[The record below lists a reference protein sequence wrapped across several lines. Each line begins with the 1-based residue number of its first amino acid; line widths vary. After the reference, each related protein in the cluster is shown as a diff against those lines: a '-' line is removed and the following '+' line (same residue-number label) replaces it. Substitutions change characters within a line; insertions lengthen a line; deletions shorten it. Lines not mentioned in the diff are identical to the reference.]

1 MTDSTADSPVDPTA
15 VSTAVSTAD
24 PTAGPA
30 QPSQTAL
37 RAAAARAA
45 HLIVDDEPALH
56 RDTLAYAL
64 LGERAEELV
73 GYHRAHGDHLVLRT
87 ARTAATTRS
96 RFTEDRLAEAVR
108 RGTTQYVLLGAGL
121 DSFAYRCEPAGPLRV
136 FEVDHPAS
144 QAAKRRCLAAAGV
157 TEPPHV
163 AFVPADFET
172 ASPLQRLAD
181 AGFDPG
187 RPALVSWLGVTMY
200 LSRTAIAAVLAEVGG
215 LAPGTELVGDYF
227 LPEDLRDATGQAY
240 AEAVVLLGE
249 LLQLGVELVGLAAE
263 RVDAGGRLRLGR
275 ARRRRGRHAGGE
287 KDAGGDEVRHAVLPM
302 MRFRGSR
309 RLHSGAPYFSW
320 AAYRVS

>member
-1 MTDSTADSPVDPTA
+1 MYMNSAPHLLAEDRPEFERILDEALRTVARASGPG
-15 VSTAVSTAD
+15 
-24 PTAGPA
+24 TAGLTSA
-30 QPSQTAL
+30 QL
-37 RAAAARAA
+37 RAMALGASSAISACAAAEYDHYIAVREKDRSARQA
-45 HLIVDDEPALH
+45 
-56 RDTLAYAL
+56 
-64 LGERAEELV
+64 ER
-73 GYHRAHGDHLVLRT
+73 
-87 ARTAATTRS
+87 
-96 RFTEDRLAEAVR
+96 AEAVR
-108 RGTTQYVLLGAGL
+108 RGITQYVLLGAGL
-121 DSFAYRCEPAGPLRV
+121 DSFAYRCEPAGELRV

-240 AEAVVLLGE
+240 AEAVAPVSAELGE
-249 LLQLGVELVGLAAE
+249 PWRGCLRPEEMTALLTENGFTAIRHVSTRESVEPALWRRTDGLGPHDLSRLVHA
-263 RVDAGGRLRLGR
+263 RVAD
-275 ARRRRGRHAGGE
+275 RRG
-287 KDAGGDEVRHAVLPM
+287 
-302 MRFRGSR
+302 
-309 RLHSGAPYFSW
+309 
-320 AAYRVS
+320 

>member
-45 HLIVDDEPALH
+45 HLIVDAEPALH

-240 AEAVVLLGE
+240 AEAVAPVSAELGE
-249 LLQLGVELVGLAAE
+249 PWRGCLRPEEMTALLTENGFTAIRHVSTRESVEPALWRRTDGLGPHDLSRLVHA
-263 RVDAGGRLRLGR
+263 RVAD
-275 ARRRRGRHAGGE
+275 RRG
-287 KDAGGDEVRHAVLPM
+287 
-302 MRFRGSR
+302 
-309 RLHSGAPYFSW
+309 
-320 AAYRVS
+320 